1 MMTKLSYGYIIGGVT
16 AGIVFCF
23 MPAFATQVPVTK
35 QVTSLSGNEDSA
47 KWRRD
52 PFMANKKNV
61 TGSSAPKTVPIK
73 KNVVENKKEPE
84 IDIDLQGIMQS
95 GDSFHALIN
104 GRNVKAGDNIG
115 GDITVKEISRFN
127 VVVVNE
133 RKEKIIYD
141 IYQGRI
147 DRGKK

>member
-1 MMTKLSYGYIIGGVT
+1 MMHKLSYKYIIAAVS
-16 AGIVFCF
+16 AGFIFCF
-23 MPAFATQVPVTK
+23 QAALAAQAPVIK

-61 TGSSAPKTVPIK
+61 TGTPALKTIPIK
-73 KNVVENKKEPE
+73 KAAAETKKEQE

-95 GDSFHALIN
+95 DNSFHALIN
-104 GRNVKAGDNIG
+104 GRNVKTGDTIDG
-115 GDITVKEISRFN
+115 ITIKEISRFN
-127 VVVVNE
+127 VVGINE
-133 RKEKIIYD
+133 RKEKVIYD